1 MEILRSCSVVD
12 DGPSSP
18 SVSSSW
24 PPPNYPQVSVP
35 TSSASYSA
43 ASCEISPSVQQEDN
57 VVLEE
62 SSNLLLQPKSHEYIL
77 TSSPVPVRASSCMQ
91 CKGGGVPLS
100 KSSID
105 ATYFNNHEQIVQIYR
120 NLQMPAQQSSASPH
134 ARQRSSLDEVV
145 TCANCIQRGNRGGK
159 GVGVG
164 ERASR
169 WWSSCCGC
177 REYWGILLSLCNG
190 LASTFGGLIVR
201 YKDDFHP
208 FSLAAYKFQ
217 GILLPALLIILYY
230 YFVNKRNV
238 FDTIWPLKDKDTLMK
253 FGFTIVSCCFI
264 QVLIFG
270 KGFLVKTFFGRFV
283 L

>member
-1 MEILRSCSVVD
+1 MEISTSSLAAKED
-12 DGPSSP
+12 TPSSP
-18 SVSSSW
+18 SISSSW
-24 PPPNYPQVSVP
+24 PPPQHLHVAPQ
-35 TSSASYSA
+35 TSSSSYSA
-43 ASCEISPSVQQEDN
+43 ASCEISPSVQQDDN

-62 SSNLLLQPKSHEYIL
+62 SSNLLSLQPKSHEYIL
-77 TSSPVPVRASSCMQ
+77 TSSPVPVRASSCMK

-105 ATYFNNHEQIVQIYR
+105 TTYYNNHEQIVQIYR
-120 NLQMPAQQSSASPH
+120 NLQMPAQSSALPH

-145 TCANCIQRGNRGGK
+145 TCANCIQRGNGGGK
-159 GVGVG
+159 GGGVG
-164 ERASR
+164 GRASR
-169 WWSSCCGC
+169 WWSSWCGC

-230 YFVNKRNV
+230 YFVNNRNV
-238 FDTIWPLKDKDTLMK
+238 FDAIWPLKDKDTLMK
-253 FGFTIVSCCFI
+253 FGFTIVSC
-264 QVLIFG
+264 
-270 KGFLVKTFFGRFV
+270 KFFKY
-283 L
+283 